1 MSEFNITSWMKK
13 QYLAE
18 AKLDTPKSSQLA
30 SAINSAIE
38 GIDSEMNY
46 RDFAVAVASI
56 LENEYGSHLYD
67 KFMEVLHAELG
78 MNESLNEMYS
88 SGNEEIGKE
97 FSEEFGVRAYS
108 DPFKIEIMEMGDIN
122 GRIFGKMIQWVE
134 SKGYKVDRSQSDNTF
149 DMDEDRYFYP
159 RIIISK

>member
-46 RDFAVAVASI
+46 RDFAVAVANI
-56 LENEYGSHLYD
+56 LENGYGSHLYD

-78 MNESLNEMYS
+78 MNESINENEDLS
-88 SGNEEIGKE
+88 SLDDFLKY
-97 FSEEFGVRAYS
+97 FKSYDAYYEYI
-108 DPFKIEIMEMGDIN
+108 DDGGQYRMAKDN
-122 GRIFGKMIQWVE
+122 NDRILSRFNAL
-134 SKGYKVDRSQSDNTF
+134 SP
-149 DMDEDRYFYP
+149 EDREVALKAVQDHFKDE
-159 RIIISK
+159 RAIKAFK

>member
-56 LENEYGSHLYD
+56 LEEEYGSHLYG

-78 MNESLNEMYS
+78 IDKSLNEMYS
-88 SGNEEIGKE
+88 AGNEEIGKE
-97 FSEEFGVRAYS
+97 FTKKFGVRSYS
-108 DPFKIEIMEMGDIN
+108 DPYEIKIEETRDIPLDM
-122 GRIFGKMIQWVE
+122 FEKMIQWVE
-134 SKGYKVDRSQSDNTF
+134 SKGYKVDRNQSDNTF
-149 DMDEDRYFYP
+149 DMDDDRYWYP
-159 RIIISK
+159 RIIINK

>member
-56 LENEYGSHLYD
+56 LENGYGSHLYD

-88 SGNEEIGKE
+88 TENEEIGKE
-97 FSEEFGVRAYS
+97 FAEEFGVRAYLNF
-108 DPFKIEIMEMGDIN
+108 DTIKIEEMGDIPLN
-122 GRIFGKMIQWVE
+122 IFEKMIQWVE
-134 SKGYKVDRSQSDNTF
+134 SKGYKVDRSQSYSEF
-149 DMDEDRYFYP
+149 DMDEDRYYYP
-159 RIIISK
+159 RIVISK

>member
-56 LENEYGSHLYD
+56 LENGYGSHLYD

-88 SGNEEIGKE
+88 AGNEEIGKE
-97 FSEEFGVRAYS
+97 FSKEFGVRAYS
-108 DPFKIEIMEMGDIN
+108 DPFKIEIMEMGDID
-122 GRIFGKMIQWVE
+122 GRIFEKMIQWVE

-159 RIIISK
+159 RIAISK